1 MPQFCFQSGKLCGGV
16 DIGHARDAYAFGILV
31 EQLDE
36 YISNLG
42 INAEFRW

>member
-1 MPQFCFQSGKLCGGV
+1 MTLFCFQSGKLCGGA

-36 YISNLG
+36 YISDLG
-42 INAEFRW
+42 MHAEFCW